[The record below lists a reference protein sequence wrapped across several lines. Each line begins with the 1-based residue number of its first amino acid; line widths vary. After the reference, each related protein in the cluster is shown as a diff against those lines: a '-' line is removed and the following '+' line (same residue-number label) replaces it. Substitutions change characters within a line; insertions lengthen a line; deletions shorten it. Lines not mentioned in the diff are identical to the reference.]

1 MQRER
6 KSQNFQV
13 LQYMEQYGS
22 ITSLEAYE
30 DLRITRLASRI
41 HDLKEMGYDIRKST
55 EHYFHDGI
63 YTHYARYSLK
73 R

>member
-1 MQRER
+1 MQRSR

-13 LQYMEQYGS
+13 LQYMEQHGS

-30 DLRITRLASRI
+30 DLRIMRLASRI
-41 HDLKEMGYDIRKST
+41 HDLKDLGYDIRTTT